1 MSAAAA
7 GGLFGKGAGNGWLQS
22 IVAANTDMVFGVVS
36 EEQGLLIALSA
47 ILAIC
52 AIAVFAVRSARH
64 GRSAFYSI
72 ASCAAVTIM
81 LVQVALNVFGSMDL
95 LPFTGVTFPFL
106 SRGGSSLI
114 SCWMLLAYIKGSD
127 NRREASFVVKSAEK
141 YSRPSD
147 PRLQEDNAAP
157 APRKAEVRKA

>member
-1 MSAAAA
+1 MHAS
-7 GGLFGKGAGNGWLQS
+7 QS

-36 EEQGLLIALSA
+36 EELGLLIALSA
-47 ILAIC
+47 VLAIA

-64 GRSAFYSI
+64 CRSAFYSI
-72 ASCAAVTIM
+72 AACAAVTIM
-81 LVQVALNVFGSMDL
+81 LAQMALNILGSMDI

-127 NRREASFVVKSAEK
+127 NRREASFVVRNAENYK
-141 YSRPSD
+141 RPEY
-147 PRLQEDNAAP
+147 PRLKDEETSRDP
-157 APRKAEVRKA
+157 KPAEVKKA